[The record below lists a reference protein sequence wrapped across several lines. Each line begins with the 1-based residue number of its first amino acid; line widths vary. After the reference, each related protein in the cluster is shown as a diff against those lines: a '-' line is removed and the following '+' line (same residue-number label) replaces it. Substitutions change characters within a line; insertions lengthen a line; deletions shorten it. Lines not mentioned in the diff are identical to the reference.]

1 MKRFFC
7 AQIKGWLP
15 AVIWCVLIFW
25 GSTDD
30 VGGKATSLRV
40 MTFLHENFP
49 TLSWEQLAKTIFL
62 LRKACHVTEYGI
74 LASLVF
80 YGFLRSGLVGWKRI
94 WSFRMA
100 LLTFLICVGYAISDE
115 FHQSFSSQRHGS
127 HVDVMI
133 DSFGVL
139 MGLSAMWVLSYFK
152 RGVLES
158 KSSKSSESGASQVV
172 RWSKATR
179 MEMKS

>member
-1 MKRFFC
+1 MKRFFY
-7 AQIKGWLP
+7 AQFKGWLP

-30 VGGKATSLRV
+30 VGGKATSQRV

-49 TLSWEQLAKTIFL
+49 TLSWEQLAKTIFI
-62 LRKACHVTEYGI
+62 LRKACHLTEYGI
-74 LASLVF
+74 LAALVF
-80 YGFLRSGLVGWKRI
+80 FGFLRSGLVGWKRI

-115 FHQSFSSQRHGS
+115 FHQSFTSERYGS
-127 HVDVMI
+127 PVDVMI

-152 RGVLES
+152 RGIS
-158 KSSKSSESGASQVV
+158 KNKSFKSSESGASQVPQ
-172 RWSKATR
+172 WSKATQ